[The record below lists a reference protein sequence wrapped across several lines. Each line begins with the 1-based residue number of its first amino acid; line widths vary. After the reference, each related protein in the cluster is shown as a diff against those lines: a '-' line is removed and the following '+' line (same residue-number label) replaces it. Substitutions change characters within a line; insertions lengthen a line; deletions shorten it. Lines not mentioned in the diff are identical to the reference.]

1 MTTTTRTVPATGP
14 EQLGPMQRRT
24 LVGVALA
31 AHLAGGWALW
41 QDLDEPVSPG
51 ALALLQVDWV
61 EPARGMPPPPPPP
74 RPMPPQ
80 PGPTRSALQPS
91 APVMAAAPILAA
103 ATASEPEPAP
113 LPVAVPGP
121 MPAPVAVAVAVA
133 DADAAPSTEAA
144 PASSASATPAVTAAP
159 PAAPR
164 PVTLSATDWVRP
176 PVYAYPR
183 EAVRRREQGVVAL
196 RILFDTQGVP
206 RRVSLLRSS
215 GSATLDEE
223 ALAKARAAR
232 ARPRLQDGVAFEF
245 VADTEA
251 AFTF

>member
-1 MTTTTRTVPATGP
+1 
-14 EQLGPMQRRT
+14 
-24 LVGVALA
+24 
-31 AHLAGGWALW
+31 
-41 QDLDEPVSPG
+41 
-51 ALALLQVDWV
+51 
-61 EPARGMPPPPPPP
+61 MP
-74 RPMPPQ
+74 
-80 PGPTRSALQPS
+80 S
-91 APVMAAAPILAA
+91 
-103 ATASEPEPAP
+103 TAEA
-113 LPVAVPGP
+113 
-121 MPAPVAVAVAVA
+121 
-133 DADAAPSTEAA
+133 STEAA
-144 PASSASATPAVTAAP
+144 PAPSPAPSTAPAAAPATSTHATTAAAPAP

-232 ARPRLQDGVAFEF
+232 ARPRLQDGVPVEF
-245 VADTEA
+245 LADTEA
-251 AFTF
+251 EFKV